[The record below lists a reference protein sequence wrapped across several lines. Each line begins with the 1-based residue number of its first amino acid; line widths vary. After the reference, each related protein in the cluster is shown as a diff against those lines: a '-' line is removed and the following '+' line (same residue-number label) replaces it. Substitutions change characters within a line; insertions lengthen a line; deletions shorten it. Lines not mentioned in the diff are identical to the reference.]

1 MSVLI
6 RRYKGHNGIMQEERI
21 DDEDRIERYR
31 RLFDKDDVKKLETG
45 AKVFIEKDEWQLLP

>member
-21 DDEDRIERYR
+21 DDDDRVERYM
-31 RLFDKDDVKKLETG
+31 RLFDKDDLKKLQTG
-45 AKVFIEKDEWQLLP
+45 VKVSIEKDEWQLLP